1 MSDEASPENRPPL
14 GRLAAF
20 HYRDFRL
27 FWLSLFVSNIGTWM
41 QMTATNWLLYELT
54 HSPLQLGLNGV
65 FRALPALT
73 LGLISGT
80 FADRYDRKRL
90 LLLTQVVLALVT
102 FALGALDYAGR
113 VQAWQIYLFTFISGT
128 VGCFDGPARQALFP
142 LLIPR
147 AVLPNAVAL
156 NSLLWKGAA
165 LLGPTLGG
173 VAISLMGTAGAFFAN
188 AASFLV
194 VVAALLLMHA
204 SSPAQERRNN
214 FLAETRA
221 GFAHIISQPVIL
233 GITVM
238 EAFASV
244 FGLNHALLTIL
255 ASDVFLVGAAGFGLL
270 QSARGVGAVAGSGV
284 FIAMGQRPG
293 QGRILFVSALLYGA
307 GFALFGLAPS
317 FVLALVLLAF
327 VGAADTVWSAARGTI
342 LQMLTPEKFR
352 GRVMGVFQLSNRGLH
367 PLGQLE
373 SGIMVP
379 LIGARETTVLG
390 GAVVSLMTLLTVS
403 RVPALCRYRWDG
415 KEFETAVGKN
425 ASDSKLNL
433 DSAVN
438 K

>member
-1 MSDEASPENRPPL
+1 
-14 GRLAAF
+14 
-20 HYRDFRL
+20 
-27 FWLSLFVSNIGTWM
+27 
-41 QMTATNWLLYELT
+41 
-54 HSPLQLGLNGV
+54 
-65 FRALPALT
+65 
-73 LGLISGT
+73 
-80 FADRYDRKRL
+80 
-90 LLLTQVVLALVT
+90 
-102 FALGALDYAGR
+102 
-113 VQAWQIYLFTFISGT
+113 
-128 VGCFDGPARQALFP
+128 
-142 LLIPR
+142 
-147 AVLPNAVAL
+147 
-156 NSLLWKGAA
+156 
-165 LLGPTLGG
+165 
-173 VAISLMGTAGAFFAN
+173 
-188 AASFLV
+188 
-194 VVAALLLMHA
+194 
-204 SSPAQERRNN
+204 
-214 FLAETRA
+214 
-221 GFAHIISQPVIL
+221 
-233 GITVM
+233 
-238 EAFASV
+238 
-244 FGLNHALLTIL
+244 
-255 ASDVFLVGAAGFGLL
+255 
-270 QSARGVGAVAGSGV
+270 
-284 FIAMGQRPG
+284 MGQRPG